1 VTSGVAR
8 SHTISWPTGRTFAG
22 EHLGG
27 GQASPSPGSSVVEQR
42 TRNAQV
48 RGSSPLSGS
57 TSRRVSVA
65 SPSGTDYLAATIAIV
80 NGTKT
85 EIAPG
90 VWRLRVYV
98 GRNANGSPVQRS
110 KTLHAPERKPG
121 AGVRLADRE
130 LAKMI
135 AEASRGSTAIGT
147 ETVGQLLDRFL
158 DHAESLGRSPTTLR
172 EHRRTIEKTLRPEL
186 GRIKLAK
193 LTAADLDRL
202 YARLTARGLK
212 ATSVR
217 RIHAVMGAALRQA
230 ERWDLVDHNVAHR
243 ATPPPVH
250 AAEIV
255 APSPDEVQRIL
266 VAAEASEPALAAM
279 LLLAALT
286 GARRGELCAL
296 RWSDVD
302 YEASMLSIARSVYE
316 TAGGGWAE
324 KGTKTHQ
331 ARRIGLDDLGLA
343 ILRRHRGQ
351 VDALAAELGATVAP
365 DAFLFSRS
373 PAGLEPIRPDVLTK
387 FTIRVAK
394 AAGVDTH
401 LHALR
406 HFSATQAIAAGFD
419 AVTVSARLG
428 HADPSITLR
437 VYAHAIEG
445 RDRELAASLG
455 RTLALPVTSS

>member
-1 VTSGVAR
+1 
-8 SHTISWPTGRTFAG
+8 
-22 EHLGG
+22 
-27 GQASPSPGSSVVEQR
+27 
-42 TRNAQV
+42 
-48 RGSSPLSGS
+48 
-57 TSRRVSVA
+57 
-65 SPSGTDYLAATIAIV
+65 V

-85 EIAPG
+85 EISPG

-98 GRNANGSPVQRS
+98 GRNAKGNPIQRS
-110 KTLHAPERKPG
+110 KTIRAPERKPG
-121 AGVRLADRE
+121 AGTRLADRE
-130 LAKMI
+130 LAKMT
-135 AEASRGSTAIGT
+135 AEASRGSTATGT

-158 DHAESLGRSPTTLR
+158 EHAESLGRSPTTLR
-172 EHRRTIEKTLRPEL
+172 EHRRTIETTLRPEL

-193 LTAADLDRL
+193 LTAADLDKL

-217 RIHAVMGAALRQA
+217 RIHAVIGAALRQA
-230 ERWDLVDHNVAHR
+230 ERWDLVDRNVAHR

-250 AAEIV
+250 AAEV
-255 APSPDEVQRIL
+255 TAPDPDEVRRLIE
-266 VAAEASEPALAAM
+266 VAEATEPTLAAL

-302 YEASMLSIARSVYE
+302 WDAGTLRIARSVYE

-331 ARRIGLDDLGLA
+331 ARRIGLDELGLA
-343 ILRRHRGQ
+343 ILRRHRAS
-351 VDALAAELGATVAP
+351 VDQLADELDLTIAP

-373 PAGLEPIRPDVLTK
+373 PAGLEPIRPDVLSK
-387 FTIRVAK
+387 FTRRAADK
-394 AAGVDTH
+394 AGVDTH

-419 AVTVSARLG
+419 PVTVGARLG

-437 VYAHAIEG
+437 VYSHAVEQ

-455 RTLALPVTSS
+455 RVLALPT